1 MDLAITILLTILFLI
16 ILGVL
21 FFEKKQ
27 VKKYK
32 NPIILTLIALIIVI
46 GCILIKKI
54 YRIYFDSKSKK
65 MQHFM
70 SGGGTNKRNKL
81 LDMCKLPK
89 NNYETSHCFNDST
102 HHTCCM
108 LGPKAR
114 KYADSSGNPI
124 GTASE
129 KAFKKKFGRAPNPNE
144 KTGWCTCF
152 GSEVCS
158 QYAKK
163 FNDGTHIKFVND
175 PSPNSNKVVK
185 KVSPRCEGYWRDYFD
200 VEAHGTP
207 GVNTPTSNEYNSNF
221 CKNRNKPV
229 NIFN

>member
-1 MDLAITILLTILFLI
+1 IVLNQENPEEEHLRLQPEEEYLRLQPEEEHLSLHPEDLRAQTNLLFLFLFLFFYFIIIMDLAITILLTILFLI

-27 VKKYK
+27 VKKYR
-32 NPIILTLIALIIVI
+32 NPIILTLIALIIFI

-152 GSEVCS
+152 GSEVC
-158 QYAKK
+158 
-163 FNDGTHIKFVND
+163 
-175 PSPNSNKVVK
+175 
-185 KVSPRCEGYWRDYFD
+185 
-200 VEAHGTP
+200 
-207 GVNTPTSNEYNSNF
+207 
-221 CKNRNKPV
+221 
-229 NIFN
+229 